1 MTSGISAVQKNEPS
15 NLNKK
20 KSSLWPPHMDEF
32 SVETVHFEVNELKGV
47 EFKGRPAEANFFKL

>member
-20 KSSLWPPHMDEF
+20 RVAFGRRTEDEF
-32 SVETVHFEVNELKGV
+32 SVEAVHFEVSELEGV
-47 EFKGRPAEANFFKL
+47 EFKGRRAEANFFKL